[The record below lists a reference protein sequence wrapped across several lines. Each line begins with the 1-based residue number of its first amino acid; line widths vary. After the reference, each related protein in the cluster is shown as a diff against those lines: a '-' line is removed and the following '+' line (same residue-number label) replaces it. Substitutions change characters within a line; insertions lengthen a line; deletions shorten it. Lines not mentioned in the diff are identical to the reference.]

1 MEKCVKTKIQT
12 VIYEYR
18 QSEINSEA
26 EVRSKFVVPLIE
38 ALGYP
43 SELRAEEFPVYGYA
57 GREKL
62 HSKPADFLLFTDKE
76 LASHTK
82 RTQMNL
88 KWVEDHSLLVVEAKK
103 PGEISEDTGQA
114 RFYNAW
120 SKAVAYIV
128 TDGEE
133 LRGFYFNP
141 IAADPEF
148 INCRV
153 DELAE
158 VEELWKFS
166 YEEIL
171 SQKNNSIHSSLES
184 KNKDVIIITS
194 DEDLN
199 LPDETIAFAR
209 ASLGKNA
216 IGLSN
221 IELIARFLNTTDSL
235 LRNNLRYNIPEYIIN
250 FPRHFYTGKLYID
263 NYPYSIVEGD
273 VLEFYWEDI
282 DRYIFYNDCIDIY
295 VLKSEGEIIAAGLH
309 IHVLDNNVHDR
320 LKNFE
325 TIYSIIQ
332 AANMYIHFGEDRLI
346 HIPVETADFSW
357 KTNKQ
362 IKTLCD
368 VWVESLEKLKTIE
381 EYYEIRFKLE
391 AIEGEAELSYFY
403 NTLEFVF
410 NGVMR
415 QQNCYITIPKSKE
428 SKKQAKIKEPVFL
441 EDINEEERQYFTIH
455 GIKFESYKSY
465 LIPEKIKRKGKL
477 IYIPVS
483 CECRLCEE

>member
-1 MEKCVKTKIQT
+1 MRDNKIQA
-12 VIYEYR
+12 VIDEYR
-18 QSEINSEA
+18 KSGINSEA

-62 HSKPADFLLFTDKE
+62 HSKPADFLLFTDKDF
-76 LASHTK
+76 ANHTK

-103 PGEISEDTGQA
+103 PGELSEDTGQA

-120 SKAVAYIV
+120 SKAVAYIM

-133 LRGFYFNP
+133 LKGFYFNP
-141 IAADPEF
+141 IAANPE
-148 INCRV
+148 IISCKV
-153 DELAE
+153 SVLAE
-158 VEELWKFS
+158 SEQIWKFS

-171 SQKNNSIHSSLES
+171 NLKSESLFSPLES
-184 KNKDVIIITS
+184 KDEDVVIITS

-199 LPDETIAFAR
+199 LPEETIAFAR

-216 IGLSN
+216 VGLSN
-221 IELIARFLNTTDSL
+221 VELIARFLNTTDSL

-250 FPRHFYTGKLYID
+250 FPRRFYAGKLYID
-263 NYPYSIVEGD
+263 NYPYSIIEGE

-282 DRYIFYNDCIDIY
+282 DKYIFYNDCIDIY
-295 VLKSEGEIIAAGLH
+295 VVKSEGEIVAAGLH
-309 IHVLDNNVHDR
+309 IHVLDYSVYDR
-320 LKNFE
+320 IKNFE

-332 AANMYIHFGEDRLI
+332 ASNIYIHFDENRLI
-346 HIPVETADFSW
+346 RIPVETTDYSW
-357 KTNKQ
+357 KTNKR
-362 IKTLCD
+362 ISTLCD
-368 VWVESLEKLKTIE
+368 VWVDSLEKLKNIE
-381 EYYEIRFKLE
+381 DYYEIEFKLE
-391 AIEGEAELSYFY
+391 AIEGEIELSNFY
-403 NTLEFVF
+403 NALEFVF
-410 NGVMR
+410 NGMMH
-415 QQNCYITIPKSKE
+415 QQNSYITLPK
-428 SKKQAKIKEPVFL
+428 AKVDKSRVKIEEPVFL
-441 EDINEEERQYFTIH
+441 EEINEEERQYFTIH
-455 GIKFESYKSY
+455 GVKFESYRSY
-465 LIPEKIKRKGKL
+465 LVPEKAKKKGKC